1 MNKKITK
8 NTTLAE
14 VLEFPK
20 ARKILVKYNLPC
32 LTCPFAK
39 LEMDKLKL
47 GRICQLYGIDLES
60 LLRELNKNIK

>member
-1 MNKKITK
+1 MDKKITK

-20 ARKILVKYNLPC
+20 AQEILVKYNLPC

-39 LEMDKLKL
+39 LEIDKLKL
-47 GRICQLYGIDLES
+47 GQICQMYGIDLES
-60 LLRELNKNIK
+60 LLKELNKNIK

>member
-1 MNKKITK
+1 MDKEITK

-20 ARKILVKYNLPC
+20 AQEILVKYNLPC

-47 GRICQLYGIDLES
+47 GQICQMYGIDLES
-60 LLRELNKNIK
+60 LLKELNKNIK

>member
-1 MNKKITK
+1 MDKKITK

-20 ARKILVKYNLPC
+20 AQEILVKYNLPC

-47 GRICQLYGIDLES
+47 GQICQMYGIDLES
-60 LLRELNKNIK
+60 LLKELNKNIK

>member
-32 LTCPFAK
+32 LACPFAK